1 MKRFTVIANAAKD
14 INLTVSTRAIRFLEE
29 QGCTCVRID
38 PQTDIE
44 ACRKIIADTEC
55 ILVVG
60 GDGSIIRTVRRY
72 ASLKL
77 PFIGINMGRVG
88 YLAEIEPETLY
99 ADLEALLKDQGMVE
113 PRMLLEGSFDSTD
126 SGMHMAVNDI
136 VISRGGSANLIKYT
150 IYVNGERL
158 YTYNGDGVILSTPAG
173 STGYSMAAGG
183 PIVSPRAKMIL
194 VTPVC
199 AMTLNSRSVLLSA
212 EDEIR
217 IAMTEDQPDTD
228 AKASVFFDGQLRG
241 TMLPGDSL
249 LVKKSKKTYDMIR
262 IKKESFLEKL
272 RKKMSD

>member
-38 PQTDIE
+38 PQTDME
-44 ACRKIIADTEC
+44 TCRKIIADTEC

-99 ADLEALLKDQGMVE
+99 ADLEALVQDQGQVE

-136 VISRGGSANLIKYT
+136 VISRGGNANLIKYT

-228 AKASVFFDGQLRG
+228 AKASVFFDGQPRG
-241 TMLPGDSL
+241 SMLPGDSL

>member
-1 MKRFTVIANAAKD
+1 
-14 INLTVSTRAIRFLEE
+14 
-29 QGCTCVRID
+29 
-38 PQTDIE
+38 
-44 ACRKIIADTEC
+44 
-55 ILVVG
+55 
-60 GDGSIIRTVRRY
+60 
-72 ASLKL
+72 
-77 PFIGINMGRVG
+77 
-88 YLAEIEPETLY
+88 
-99 ADLEALLKDQGMVE
+99 
-113 PRMLLEGSFDSTD
+113 MLLEGSFDSTD

-136 VISRGGSANLIKYT
+136 VISRGGNANLIKYT

-228 AKASVFFDGQLRG
+228 AKASVFFDGQPRG
-241 TMLPGDSL
+241 SMLPGDSL